1 MATNKQIKTIKRLQ
15 RCIKGYPSDLWFNPK
30 YLSRYKA
37 KVHIEDLIRL
47 KRMQGDRYANY

>member
-15 RCIKGYPSDLWFNPK
+15 RCIKGYPSDLWVNPK
-30 YLSRYKA
+30 YLSRYQA